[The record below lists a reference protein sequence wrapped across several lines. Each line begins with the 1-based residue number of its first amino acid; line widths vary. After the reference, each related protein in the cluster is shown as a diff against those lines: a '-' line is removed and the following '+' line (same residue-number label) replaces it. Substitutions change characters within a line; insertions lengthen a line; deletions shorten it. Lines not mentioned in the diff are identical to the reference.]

1 MCRRCMSNKVIKESA
16 TEYSFCDM
24 SSPMIVGF
32 GINPPHDFEAN
43 DYKDLS
49 FELALRVNDLYWKLV
64 DIQRVIDGKIF

>member
-1 MCRRCMSNKVIKESA
+1 MSNKVIKESA

-49 FELALRVNDLYWKLV
+49 FELALRGN
-64 DIQRVIDGKIF
+64 IS